1 MARIGSSDDHSRMKA
16 PEIPI
21 KTWPTNSSQ
30 EHMCRSLLA
39 RKARPNER
47 IQLSYVCNTAIDR
60 RRHQSSLFMYLNMC
74 IHFNFESF
82 SEKPRI
88 NSSPVLFFAH
98 SSIMKKEPRRHQGI
112 LLQPVQPLAEMQ
124 FFG

>member
-21 KTWPTNSSQ
+21 KSWSINYSQ
-30 EHMCRSLLA
+30 GHMCWLLLA

-47 IQLSYVCNTAIDR
+47 IQLSCVCNTAIDR
-60 RRHQSSLFMYLNMC
+60 RRHQSLLFMYLNMC

-88 NSSPVLFFAH
+88 NSSTVLFFAH
-98 SSIMKKEPRRHQGI
+98 SSIITKEPRRHQGI
-112 LLQPVQPLAEMQ
+112 SMQPVQPLAEMQ